1 MTSANAQNAQASTG
15 PKTAHGKARS
25 ARNALKHGLT
35 AGEVLL
41 PTEEAGEFNAFSEGL
56 RASLAPVG
64 ELESMLVERIV
75 VSAWRWRRVVRL
87 ERVHQVYQLE
97 DTADDIKRFGGLG
110 RYSGLS
116 EEGVEGLESEK
127 RITALVNLVRY
138 EGSIERSLYRAMH
151 ELERFQAARKGSP
164 VALPVMVDVDVAV
177 GSELPENSDGGDGDA
192 EL

>member
-1 MTSANAQNAQASTG
+1 MSSANAQNAMASTG
-15 PKTAHGKARS
+15 PRTAKGKARS

-41 PTEEAGEFNAFSEGL
+41 PTEEAGVFNAFSEGL

-87 ERVHQVYQLE
+87 ERVHQVFQIE
-97 DTADDIKRFGGLG
+97 NTSDEIERFGGAG
-110 RYSGLS
+110 SYSGLS
-116 EEGVEGLESEK
+116 EEGVEGLEAEK
-127 RITALVNLVRY
+127 RITALVNLSRY
-138 EGSIERSLYRAMH
+138 EGAIERSLYRALH
-151 ELERFQAARKGSP
+151 ELERLQAARRGVA

-177 GSELPENSDGGDGDA
+177 GSSGHGGETEDEL
-192 EL
+192 